1 MIVQES
7 QNQRLPVDVAAA
19 QNTGRPIRSTLP
31 SANCDVP
38 AGICTPNMPEYTE
51 ADYLLPVA
59 LYGISRPRRTAR
71 TADEGPPA
79 ETVCSMLVQILV
91 PFLLAGLGTVFAGL
105 LLEVVQTWDVFQEI
119 AALLILV
126 PALLGMKGNLEMT
139 LASRLSTA
147 VNAGTFQ
154 SVGEKWK
161 LIIGNLA
168 VKQLQAT
175 MLSLLA
181 CVLSTVFGWTTEGKM
196 AFKHVVILC
205 SACISSSFL
214 ASLIQGVIMVGF
226 VFGSKRFGFN
236 PDNMATP
243 MAASFGDL
251 LTLALLAGC
260 SFFSYSNIDSYP
272 SVLYLVALFCLC
284 LVPLWVVIAS
294 KHPASQ
300 ALLHTGWT
308 PIIIALVI
316 SSIGGLILERTV
328 SDPNLAGIIVYAP
341 IINGIGGN
349 LVSIQSSRIST
360 GLHLNYLPG
369 EVPADRR
376 KCYNP
381 CSIFFGSGLN
391 HRSAQILLLLV
402 IPGQL
407 IFLYSSHLMKG
418 AKTMPSFLL
427 TAAFL
432 AASVIQ
438 VFSLLCVADCMVHC
452 LWRRGK
458 DPDSYSIPYLTAL
471 GDLLGTAL
479 LSLVFLILWWVGDHG
494 SL

>member
-1 MIVQES
+1 
-7 QNQRLPVDVAAA
+7 
-19 QNTGRPIRSTLP
+19 
-31 SANCDVP
+31 
-38 AGICTPNMPEYTE
+38 
-51 ADYLLPVA
+51 
-59 LYGISRPRRTAR
+59 
-71 TADEGPPA
+71 
-79 ETVCSMLVQILV
+79 
-91 PFLLAGLGTVFAGL
+91 
-105 LLEVVQTWDVFQEI
+105 
-119 AALLILV
+119 
-126 PALLGMKGNLEMT
+126 
-139 LASRLSTA
+139 
-147 VNAGTFQ
+147 
-154 SVGEKWK
+154 
-161 LIIGNLA
+161 
-168 VKQLQAT
+168 

-316 SSIGGLILERTV
+316 SSIGGVILERTV

-341 IINGIGGN
+341 IINAKCHIKKNEISPSSWRASQKLRRVKSKKFILKTEMRYNREKRIGGN